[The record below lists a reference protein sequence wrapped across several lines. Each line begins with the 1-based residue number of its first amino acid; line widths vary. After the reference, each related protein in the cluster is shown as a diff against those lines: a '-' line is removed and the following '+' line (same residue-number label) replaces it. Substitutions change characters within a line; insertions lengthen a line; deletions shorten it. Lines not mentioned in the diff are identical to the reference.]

1 MRIHLRAGE
10 KVFVNG
16 AVLSFDQKTTINLL
30 NDATFLL
37 ESHVMQP
44 EETTTPLR
52 QLYFVVQ
59 NALIDPSSEPQVL
72 ALYKDMIAALRRAVS
87 NLDIHEGLDRVE
99 DQMKRGRFFETLKTL
114 RKLFKVEADVLAS
127 GDLPADMPSIDHVR
141 GQAA

>member
-114 RKLFKVEADVLAS
+114 RKLFKVEAEVLAS